1 MQNPEFNTLCD
12 AIADE
17 LRRLDWVYCKET
29 DKGLRVSTE
38 DCLNNHVAL
47 VAEDGREWSGPADL
61 ILSRLRATSSGTTI
75 NNSALDLLLGSP
87 VKLAKSISQ
96 QQDELTKL
104 EASAR
109 LLLDDLGYVPAM
121 LEDSIAKRIARL
133 ARAKK
138 EVRDDFVWTLMGNN
152 PRYLVEREAS
162 QVLDYLRETHEQQ
175 IRLCLT
181 LKDILEF
188 FQASDNCCS
197 AELNS
202 LLKKA
207 NAVLAE
213 AKENVL

>member
-1 MQNPEFNTLCD
+1 MQNPEFNALCD

-29 DKGLRVSTE
+29 DKGILVSTE
-38 DCLNNHVAL
+38 NCPNNHVAL

-61 ILSRLRATSSGTTI
+61 ILRRLRATSSGTTI
-75 NNSALDLLLGSP
+75 NNSAMDLLLGSP
-87 VKLAKSISQ
+87 VKLAIPVSQ
-96 QQDELTKL
+96 QEDELTQL

-109 LLLDDLGYVPAM
+109 LLLGDLGYVPVM
-121 LEDSIAKRIARL
+121 LEDSIEKRIACL

-138 EVRDDFVWTLMGNN
+138 EMRNEFVRTFVDKG
-152 PRYLVEREAS
+152 PRCLTEQEAS
-162 QVLDYLRETHEQQ
+162 QVLDYLRETHAQQ
-175 IRLCLT
+175 PRLCLT
-181 LKDILEF
+181 LKNIIEF
-188 FQASDNCCS
+188 FQESDNGCS